1 MKERGID
8 MLKGIVE
15 FLKGERGAVTTAEI
29 IGYTLLIGG
38 AVALVG
44 FGATALFRGKTGAI
58 FNAVKS
64 MKAMSGAVS
73 DTSTYSATL
82 TTDSATGIATGA
94 TGN

>member
-1 MKERGID
+1 

-15 FLKGERGAVTTAEI
+15 FLKGEKGAVTTTEL
-29 IGYTLLIGG
+29 IGYSLLVGG

-58 FNAVKS
+58 FGAVKN

-82 TTDSATGIATGA
+82 TTDTNTGIATGA